1 MAVRVRSTP
10 LGGPSMPPPGHP
22 STHPSTTPLLPPS
35 ATLLAPPAKT
45 PLSDHVPGVVKPPVS
60 GGLCLGP
67 LHIHTPIQG
76 GWGTPS
82 QGGSQPPWGVERGVE
97 RGKGVTS
104 FCVPGFSFWSS
115 PSETTFIGIDRH
127 PSPKEGV
134 GVIYDCTRFC
144 KNLTRA
150 KTWKQAAHTPAR
162 TPCSTP
168 TLTPTH
174 PPAHPP
180 W

>member
-1 MAVRVRSTP
+1 
-10 LGGPSMPPPGHP
+10 MPPPGHP

-60 GGLCLGP
+60 GGLCLALYTSHP
-67 LHIHTPIQG
+67 PFHG

-134 GVIYDCTRFC
+134 DQKKISVKSDAC
-144 KNLTRA
+144 KNMETGGS
-150 KTWKQAAHTPAR
+150 H
-162 TPCSTP
+162 PCTHP
-168 TLTPTH
+168 LQHPHTH
-174 PPAHPP
+174 PPTPP
-180 W
+180 CPPPLVRGVSRGCVAAVFLSSH

>member
-1 MAVRVRSTP
+1 LACYTS
-10 LGGPSMPPPGHP
+10 HP
-22 STHPSTTPLLPPS
+22 
-35 ATLLAPPAKT
+35 
-45 PLSDHVPGVVKPPVS
+45 
-60 GGLCLGP
+60 
-67 LHIHTPIQG
+67 PIQG

-82 QGGSQPPWGVERGVE
+82 CTPCHPPRGVERGVN
-97 RGKGVTS
+97 GPQGVTS
-104 FCVPGFSFWSS
+104 KNVPGFSFWSS

-127 PSPKEGV
+127 LCPKKGV

-162 TPCSTP
+162 TPCHTP
-168 TLTPTH
+168 TLTPPH

-180 W
+180 GEGGGQGVCGGSFPGEPLAAPHEGGGQGVCGGCCPGEPLAAPHDPLTIDCFSNWPF